1 MGLFIM
7 CSILAMLIALH
18 YVAKQEAAGLALHE
32 QAHRFNWGVSIKYTE
47 KEGKHLFCYG
57 LYVQYRDELKAK
69 GEPYS
74 YCINQAYIKMIRT
87 LECNNV
93 KAGELFYPFNGQL
106 TLLSEILL
114 KRVSFVD

>member
-1 MGLFIM
+1 MLLTIL
-7 CSILAMLIALH
+7 IIVLAMLIALRC
-18 YVAKQEAAGLALHE
+18 VAVQEVARMQTLE
-32 QAHRFNWGVSIKYTE
+32 EAHRFHWTVQIKETQ